1 MGTANGLRSE
11 GEKEPVYNSGVDAR
25 AATSDGAGEREM
37 SQCDKYFYRA
47 GTGSDAIRRSRC
59 V

>member
-1 MGTANGLRSE
+1 MGTANGLRSK

-37 SQCDKYFYRA
+37 SQCDKYFN
-47 GTGSDAIRRSRC
+47 
-59 V
+59 